1 MLTLIP
7 LALALGLA
15 AAAPG
20 AATPANSPQCLNSLA
35 QKEGKLWFGTA
46 IDIPGPEQS
55 DVNYMTILN
64 DTSIFGEIT
73 PANYMKVEDT
83 TSLDPVPK
91 LTPLQWLFVEPE
103 QGVFNYA
110 GGDLNLEIAEAH
122 GKRVRC
128 HNLCWMYE
136 LPDWVTNGNWTSA
149 TLSAV
154 LVNHITT
161 IVEHW
166 SDRCYSWDVVNEAL
180 NYDGTFMNSIF
191 YQVIGEEYFFTAF
204 QAASDAVAATG
215 KDIKLYYNDYGIESP
230 SVKTNATVGLMK
242 ELQARGIRVDGVGF
256 ESHFEV
262 GATPS
267 TADQMA
273 AMAQF
278 AALGLDVVQT
288 EIDVRF
294 TALPY
299 NDTGLAVQKQ
309 NYYDTVA
316 ACMRSPNCLAMT
328 VWDFVDSYSWVPS
341 TFPGQGGA
349 DLYGL
354 YGQNYTRKPAYDGC
368 AEAITGVPCSGCL
381 SAFPT
386 K

>member
-1 MLTLIP
+1 MLTFLP

-20 AATPANSPQCLNSLA
+20 WHKPANPPPYLNHLA

-46 IDIPGPEQS
+46 ADIPGPEQS

-64 DTSIFGEIT
+64 DTKIFGEIT
-73 PANYMKVEDT
+73 PANYMKVKDT
-83 TSLDPVPK
+83 PSFDPIQK
-91 LTPLQWLFVEPE
+91 LTHLQWLYTEPE
-103 QGVFNYA
+103 QGVFNYT
-110 GGDLNLEIAEAH
+110 GGDVILDIAESQ

-128 HNLCWMYE
+128 HNLCWISE

-180 NYDGTFMNSIF
+180 NSNGTFMDSIF

-204 QAASDAVAATG
+204 KAASDAVAATG

-230 SVKTNATVGLMK
+230 SNKTTAAVSLMK

-262 GATPS
+262 GGTPS

-273 AMAQF
+273 AMAEF

-294 TALPY
+294 TSLPY

-316 ACMRSPNCLAMT
+316 ACMGAANCLAMT
-328 VWDFVDSYSWVPS
+328 VWDFDDTYSWVPS
-341 TFPGQGGA
+341 TFAGQGGA

-354 YGQNYTRKPAYDGC
+354 YTQNYTRKPAYDGC
-368 AEAITGVPCSGCL
+368 AEAITGAPCSGCL
-381 SAFPT
+381 AAFPT
-386 K
+386 E